1 MSSKWYMAEGD
12 LDSMIHRQD
21 ADSGSVAGSMWF
33 VFLREKINDSKLV
46 TAYVPCEIQGEE
58 QQSMGR
64 FSLFFNHLLC
74 CLLLRMDK
82 SDLLEGFFLH
92 HEPRDCISLLGARRP
107 VWVIMEDLV
116 FSANCNIHGSVF
128 WLIHMWKT
136 AKSTMKIPCENDSG

>member
-64 FSLFFNHLLC
+64 FSLSFLIIC
-74 CLLLRMDK
+74 
-82 SDLLEGFFLH
+82 SAIYSLEWTNPTSSKGSSFTMS
-92 HEPRDCISLLGARRP
+92 PGIASLF
-107 VWVIMEDLV
+107 WE
-116 FSANCNIHGSVF
+116 HGD
-128 WLIHMWKT
+128 
-136 AKSTMKIPCENDSG
+136 PCE